1 MKRQIQHGL
10 VVLIQ
15 QNLLYHHLDESDDRT
30 YYEANHDGAYAL
42 VRTGKIVELV
52 NDRYGTVAKD
62 IVQNLLLLGHGR
74 VSDLEAAY
82 QATNNAHTNSDSMRH
97 NDTNHLHSINGKS
110 QSLSVGQLH
119 SVLTRLLQSGFVE
132 PVMERMFRSPTD
144 TQNVVEK
151 EELRRNYGGQTKGT
165 RQKEEL
171 KIKVRQQLKSWR
183 DGGRGWQ
190 LVGSKGP
197 GERMNGINGQG
208 KKRRLSRGEAAVN
221 GNHVFQD
228 DGLQLDVSFKFSAQQ
243 DRITC

>member
-15 QNLLYHHLDESDDRT
+15 QNLLYHHLDESDGRT
-30 YYEANHDGAYAL
+30 YYEANHDAAYAL

-52 NDRYGTVAKD
+52 DDRYGIIAKD
-62 IVQNLLLLGHGR
+62 IVQNLLLLGHGT

-82 QATNNAHTNSDSMRH
+82 EATHNVHTNSDSMRR
-97 NDTNHLHSINGKS
+97 NDTYHLHSVNGKS
-110 QSLSVGQLH
+110 HSLLVGQLH
-119 SVLTRLLQSGFVE
+119 SALTRLLQSGFVE
-132 PVMERMFRSPTD
+132 PVIERMFRSPTD

-183 DGGRGWQ
+183 DEGRGWQ
-190 LVGSKGP
+190 LASSKRL

-208 KKRRLSRGEAAVN
+208 KKRRFSRGEAAVN
-221 GNHVFQD
+221 GNHVSQD
-228 DGLQLDVSFKFSAQQ
+228 DGFRLDVGF
-243 DRITC
+243 